1 MAEQLAKTT
10 VYLEKPLLYL
20 AKKKALEE
28 DKTLRQILKEALSKY
43 LSLTT
48 SNPPTKVIKFG
59 GYDLSKI
66 KGNLSREEIYDCF

>member
-1 MAEQLAKTT
+1 MTDQLTRTT

-43 LSLTT
+43 LGLTIRKTTT
-48 SNPPTKVIKFG
+48 SGITFG
-59 GYDLSKI
+59 GYNLGKI
-66 KGNLSREEIYDCF
+66 KGSLSRKEIYERF